1 MNDLIASINSNN
13 EEIQEVFS
21 KIKNIAIVGLSP
33 NEQKDS
39 HKVGKFLQSVGFK
52 IIPVYPKGDIILG
65 EKVYKSLLDIP
76 FKVDMV
82 NIFRNSKAIKQ
93 EINNAIKK
101 GDVDIV
107 WTQLGLVNN
116 TAAKKAKDYGMQVV
130 QDKCTKIEYKSLM

>member
-1 MNDLIASINSNN
+1 MNDLIASINSNDK
-13 EEIQEVFS
+13 EIKEIFL
-21 KIKNIAIVGLSP
+21 KIKNIAIIGLSP
-33 NEQKDS
+33 NEAKDS

-52 IIPVYPKGDIILG
+52 IIPVYPKEDIILG

-82 NIFRNSKAIKQ
+82 NIFRNKKAIEQ

-116 TAAKKAKDYGMQVV
+116 SAAKKAKDYGMQVV
-130 QDKCTKIEYKSLM
+130 QDKCTKIEYKNLM